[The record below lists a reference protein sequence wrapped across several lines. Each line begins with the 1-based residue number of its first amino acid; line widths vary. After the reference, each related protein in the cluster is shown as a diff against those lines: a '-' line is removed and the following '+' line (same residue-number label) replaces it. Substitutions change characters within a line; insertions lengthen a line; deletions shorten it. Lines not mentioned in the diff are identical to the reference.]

1 MDGGLLIIGNGISF
15 VAAIFMVASCVVKRK
30 RTIFLCQFLECAL
43 LAVASVFFGALAGM
57 TTLVANDRYTK
68 PMMTVFLILTIVAG
82 VLANTR
88 GLVGLLPVFATV
100 EYTICCHYIVGEK
113 ATKCSIFVNGSS
125 IRF

>member
-1 MDGGLLIIGNGISF
+1 
-15 VAAIFMVASCVVKRK
+15 
-30 RTIFLCQFLECAL
+30 
-43 LAVASVFFGALAGM
+43 M
-57 TTLVANDRYTK
+57 TTLVFSAIRDLLVANDRYTK